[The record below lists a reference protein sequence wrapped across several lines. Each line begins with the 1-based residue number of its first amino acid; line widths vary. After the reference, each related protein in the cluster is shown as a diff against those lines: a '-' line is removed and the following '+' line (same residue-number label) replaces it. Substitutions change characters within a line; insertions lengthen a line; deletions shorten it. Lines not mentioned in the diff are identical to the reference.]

1 MKPNPSNPKPLMESC
16 CDTID
21 SALTGMHYIYFMK
34 DEIILDHLQWY
45 DSRWLKNSPHHL
57 LQQNSGNQLAL
68 LLMEVGPEGGK
79 KPLGNFGTTFL
90 GVKKRHYSNITV
102 DK

>member
-1 MKPNPSNPKPLMESC
+1 MRSFWIIFN
-16 CDTID
+16 
-21 SALTGMHYIYFMK
+21 GMIRGGWR
-34 DEIILDHLQWY
+34 IL
-45 DSRWLKNSPHHL
+45 PHL

-79 KPLGNFGTTFL
+79 KPLGNFGTAFL

-102 DK
+102 DKWRFLHSSTVMMKNEET